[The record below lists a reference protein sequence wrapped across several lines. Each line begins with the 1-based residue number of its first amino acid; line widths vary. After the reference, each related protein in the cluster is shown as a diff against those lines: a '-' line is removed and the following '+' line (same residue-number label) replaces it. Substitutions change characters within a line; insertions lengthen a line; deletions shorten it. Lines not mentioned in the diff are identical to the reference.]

1 MGLKY
6 WTTLAENVSEST
18 SWTACAG
25 TGGSSP
31 YYPEVAG
38 RIVGLRTVVG
48 NNAATTLTC
57 HGEFKLSCG
66 LWNVTP
72 KVAYQGAGLMTVP
85 AFAPQPLDYA
95 CDLPIA
101 PGNPIIIE
109 ARALSADTEVT
120 NGILLEACIQT
131 S

>member
-1 MGLKY
+1 MKF
-6 WTTLAENVSEST
+6 WDTIAESVSEST

-31 YYPEVAG
+31 YTPPVAG
-38 RIVGLRTVVG
+38 KIVGLRTVVG
-48 NNAATTLTC
+48 NNAATSLTC

-66 LWNVTP
+66 LWNVSP

-85 AFAPQPLDYA
+85 AFAPKPLDYA
-95 CDLPIA
+95 CDLEIK
-101 PGNPIIIE
+101 PGYPIIIE
-109 ARALSADTEVT
+109 SRTLSADTEVT

-131 S
+131 